1 MGEKGVANG
10 EVIKSQICPQAV
22 AEGRGAGRGPC
33 KEMPLPYKYLIKVTY
48 RKKMP
53 SRCLFLHEEVI

>member
-22 AEGRGAGRGPC
+22 AEGGRAGRGPGPC
-33 KEMPLPYKYLIKVTY
+33 KEMPLPCKYLIKVTY
-48 RKKMP
+48 CKEMP
-53 SRCLFLHEEVI
+53 LKVFVSP